1 MEYNTTRN
9 RLILREY
16 GRNVQKM
23 VENLITIEDTEIRT
37 QSAKA
42 ITNVMSQLNPNIR
55 EAGDVRHKLWDHIF
69 IMSDFRLNVDS
80 PFPVPSP
87 GEIFRRPKRLKYHD
101 RDIKFRHYGNN
112 IELIIQKAIEY
123 PEGPE
128 KQALVHTIANH
139 LKKSYLNWNRE
150 SVTDELIAQHLELL
164 SNGQLKLSTEDK
176 LSHTNDILARNK
188 KKKFVKELPQG
199 MNKNH
204 NHGYK
209 NGFNH
214 NFNPRQRK
222 DRRQKTQD

>member
-80 PFPVPSP
+80 PFPVPCITTGILSS
-87 GEIFRRPKRLKYHD
+87 
-101 RDIKFRHYGNN
+101 
-112 IELIIQKAIEY
+112 AIME
-123 PEGPE
+123 
-128 KQALVHTIANH
+128 T
-139 LKKSYLNWNRE
+139 
-150 SVTDELIAQHLELL
+150 TL
-164 SNGQLKLSTEDK
+164 S
-176 LSHTNDILARNK
+176 
-188 KKKFVKELPQG
+188 
-199 MNKNH
+199 
-204 NHGYK
+204 
-209 NGFNH
+209 
-214 NFNPRQRK
+214 
-222 DRRQKTQD
+222 